1 MEADR
6 KAMPVDSNIVSAPH
20 FQERITYKVGS
31 KVIFQHIL
39 SPRIVKGWILKWEDS
54 IFLIH
59 SGAAFAANNELNRK
73 QDQLL
78 RDSRIVV

>member
-39 SPRIVKGWILKWEDS
+39 SPRIVKG
-54 IFLIH
+54 
-59 SGAAFAANNELNRK
+59 
-73 QDQLL
+73 
-78 RDSRIVV
+78 